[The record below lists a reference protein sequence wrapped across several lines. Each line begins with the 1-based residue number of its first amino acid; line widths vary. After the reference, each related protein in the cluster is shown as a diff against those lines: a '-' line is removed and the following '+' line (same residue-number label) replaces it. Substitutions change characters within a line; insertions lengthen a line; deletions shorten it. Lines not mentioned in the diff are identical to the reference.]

1 MNDTTPTDTTD
12 QAGVTDVTPAGVAT
26 EPIVDP
32 APAEPAEPTD
42 AGEAPTYPA
51 EYVKE
56 LRAEAAEHRTKAKAL
71 QLALVSAWAT
81 VDGRLVDPSD
91 LPVASVQPDDDGNY
105 TRQAV
110 TAAIDALL
118 ASKPHLGAAR
128 PAPLPQG
135 ARPEA
140 EQVSLLGLLNRRP

>member
-1 MNDTTPTDTTD
+1 MNDDDTTT
-12 QAGVTDVTPAGVAT
+12 QAEQSEQPQQDGVSTEAEQAEQPQTFSADYVT
-26 EPIVDP
+26 
-32 APAEPAEPTD
+32 
-42 AGEAPTYPA
+42 
-51 EYVKE
+51 E
-56 LRAEAAEHRTKAKAL
+56 LRTEAAKHRSRSKS
-71 QLALVSAWAT
+71 LASELVAAWAA
-81 VDGRLVDPSD
+81 VDGRLVDPTD
-91 LPVASVQPDDDGNY
+91 LPVASVQPDDEGNY